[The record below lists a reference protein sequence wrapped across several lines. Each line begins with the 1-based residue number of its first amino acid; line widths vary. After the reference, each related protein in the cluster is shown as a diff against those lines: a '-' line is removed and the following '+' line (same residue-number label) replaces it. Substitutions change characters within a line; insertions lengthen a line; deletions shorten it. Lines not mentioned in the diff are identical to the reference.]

1 VPNSSGDQLCGLV
14 TTALSE
20 SDSVP
25 KNSPPI
31 HPHPNPPT
39 HTRQTNICAC
49 FATAVTNKTPSGT
62 GSLSP
67 LRQDRGSATPKS
79 HTGCMKSYS
88 IRCVENPLG
97 TPDRLA
103 VHLLACLS
111 KSIMAPFPFHRSSE
125 VSARQ
130 KWCYDVLKQS
140 SKSSRAE
147 PCQVRLAIPNLTL
160 ETASVND
167 KTLSTNQ
174 RCSIATRAA
183 RARWAAC
190 ETHKLRWVRA
200 ARANDMASTREKNHT
215 DAGIQKHMS
224 YGPHGRR
231 NPKEVGSGNSMS
243 QPIASR
249 SASAK
254 QQKQHKT

>member
-1 VPNSSGDQLCGLV
+1 L

-39 HTRQTNICAC
+39 HTCQTNICAC

-97 TPDRLA
+97 TPDRLT
-103 VHLLACLS
+103 VHLLLACLS

-125 VSARQ
+125 VSARR
-130 KWCYDVLKQS
+130 KWCYDVLKRS

-160 ETASVND
+160 ATASVND

-190 ETHKLRWVRA
+190 ETHELRWVKA
-200 ARANDMASTREKNHT
+200 ARANNMASTTEKITRTQESKNICHMGST
-215 DAGIQKHMS
+215 DAGTQKRWD
-224 YGPHGRR
+224 PAT
-231 NPKEVGSGNSMS
+231 P
-243 QPIASR
+243 
-249 SASAK
+249 
-254 QQKQHKT
+254 